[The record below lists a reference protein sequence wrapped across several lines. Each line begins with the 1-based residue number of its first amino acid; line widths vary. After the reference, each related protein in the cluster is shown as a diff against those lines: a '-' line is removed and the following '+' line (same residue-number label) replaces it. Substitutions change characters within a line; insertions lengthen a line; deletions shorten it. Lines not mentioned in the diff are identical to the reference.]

1 MIAGSTLRDLIT
13 VPQERRGPSFTTRQE
28 SRQTLSNLP
37 CPSSPPSRL
46 MEVNTNKEPFS
57 RILLEKFAEFTRRN
71 ILPLDRK
78 LPIAHE
84 IMKIVL
90 RIDNLMKLLC
100 ITHNCRCFNFN
111 CDDRN
116 LCICYFPI
124 CVLPRIVKR

>member
-1 MIAGSTLRDLIT
+1 MEPKTAASNCATQHGIYLRDLIT

-28 SRQTLSNLP
+28 SRQTLSNLQ

-84 IMKIVL
+84 IMKIVEIL
-90 RIDNLMKLLC
+90 
-100 ITHNCRCFNFN
+100 F
-111 CDDRN
+111 
-116 LCICYFPI
+116 Y
-124 CVLPRIVKR
+124 VLTIL